1 MDLFGLDPGSIWPF
15 IAIGFFAQAV
25 DGAMGMAFGAI
36 TNTLLVGVLGVP
48 PAQASHRVHVIKIFT
63 TAASGAS
70 HFFSGN
76 VDRALFFRLVA
87 TGVVGGIAGTFLV
100 TAVNP
105 EIIGPIVLSYL
116 GIIGILLVLRG
127 ISGAPKRKQARYVG
141 PIGLMGG
148 FLDAVGG
155 GGWGPVVTPN
165 LMIQGTEPRM
175 VIGTVNAA
183 EFFLTIVI
191 SAAFILH
198 IGIADLLGPSMG
210 LLIGGVA
217 AAPFGALVA
226 KRAPA
231 RLMMVLV
238 GTVLAATAA
247 YGALSAPR

>member
-1 MDLFGLDPGSIWPF
+1 
-15 IAIGFFAQAV
+15 
-25 DGAMGMAFGAI
+25 MGMAFGAI
-36 TNTLLVGVLGVP
+36 ANTLLVGFLGVP
-48 PAQASHRVHVIKIFT
+48 PAQASHRIHVIKIFT
-63 TAASGAS
+63 AAASGAS

-76 VDRALFFRLVA
+76 VDPALLFRLVA
-87 TGVVGGIAGTFLV
+87 TGIAGGIAGTFLV
-100 TAVNP
+100 TAVDP

-116 GIIGILLVLRG
+116 GIIGILLVIRG
-127 ISGAPKRKQARYVG
+127 IRGTPTRRQARYVG
-141 PIGLMGG
+141 LIGVAGG

-165 LMIQGTEPRM
+165 LLIQGAEPRM

-198 IGIADLLGPSMG
+198 IGITDLLGPSMG
-210 LLIGGVA
+210 MLIGGVA

-238 GTVLAATAA
+238 GTVLAAAGAYGLVTAA
-247 YGALSAPR
+247 A